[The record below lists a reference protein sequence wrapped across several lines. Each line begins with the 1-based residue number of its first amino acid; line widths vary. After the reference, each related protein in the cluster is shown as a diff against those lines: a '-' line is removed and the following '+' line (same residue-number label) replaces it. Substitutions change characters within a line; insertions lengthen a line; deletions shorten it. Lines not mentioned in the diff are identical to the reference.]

1 MIAAGVLVA
10 LAATVLGFAGFG
22 MTGHMAAHMG
32 AVAVAAPMLAWSMTA
47 QLPSFPRRR
56 ESRTADVRASIDT
69 SARLDSRLR
78 GNDGGGQGDGSGAP
92 LAWAIVEFVVV
103 WAWHAPALRG
113 LADMHPAVALVEQ
126 AMFLGVGVGLWRAAI
141 AHPAGGVAALLLT
154 SMHMTLLGAL
164 IGLAP
169 RPLYAMMAM
178 HPAPGLDAIADQQLG
193 GVVMLVVGGAAYC
206 LGGLALLGTMLR
218 ERAAA

>member
-1 MIAAGVLVA
+1 MIAAGILLAV
-10 LAATVLGFAGFG
+10 AATVLGFAGLG

-32 AVAVAAPMLAWSMTA
+32 AVAVAAPL
-47 QLPSFPRRR
+47 LSFPQRR
-56 ESRTADVRASIDT
+56 ESRPASL
-69 SARLDSRLR
+69 SMESRRSEVLDSRLR
-78 GNDGGGQGDGSGAP
+78 GNDGRAGGP
-92 LAWAIVEFVVV
+92 LAWATVEFVVV
-103 WAWHAPALRG
+103 WAWHAPVLRG
-113 LADMHPAVALVEQ
+113 LADTSPVVALLEQ
-126 AMFLGVGVGLWRAAI
+126 VLFLGVGVGLWRAAF
-141 AHPAGGVAALLLT
+141 AQPAGGVAALLLT

-178 HPAPGLDAIADQQLG
+178 HPAPGLNALADQQLG

-206 LGGLALLGTMLR
+206 LGGLALLGTILR

>member
-1 MIAAGVLVA
+1 LPVIAGVILA
-10 LAATVLGFAGFG
+10 LAATALTFAGLG

-32 AVAVAAPMLAWSMTA
+32 AVAVAAPALAFA
-47 QLPSFPRRR
+47 IARH
-56 ESRTADVRASIDT
+56 RT
-69 SARLDSRLR
+69 
-78 GNDGGGQGDGSGAP
+78 GNRDGSGGAP
-92 LAWAIVEFVVV
+92 LGWAMVEFVVV
-103 WAWHAPALRG
+103 WAWHAPAVRA
-113 LADMHPAVALVEQ
+113 LADAHAAVALVEQ
-126 AMFLGVGVGLWRAAI
+126 AMFLGVGIALWRAAL
-141 AHPAGGVAALLLT
+141 AHPAAGVAALLLT

-178 HPAPGLDAIADQQLG
+178 HPVPGLDALADQQLG

-206 LGGLALLGTMLR
+206 LGGLALLGTLLR

>member
-1 MIAAGVLVA
+1 MIAAGVLLAV
-10 LAATVLGFAGFG
+10 AATVLGFAGLG

-32 AVAVAAPMLAWSMTA
+32 AVAVAAPMLAWGMTA
-47 QLPSFPRRR
+47 PLPSFPQRR
-56 ESRTADVRASIDT
+56 ESRTSDGGVSFDGP
-69 SARLDSRLR
+69 ARLDSRLR
-78 GNDGGGQGDGSGAP
+78 GNDGGP
-92 LAWAIVEFVVV
+92 LAWATVEFVVV

-113 LADMHPAVALVEQ
+113 LADMHPVVAVVEQ
-126 AMFLGVGVGLWRAAI
+126 AMFLGVGVGLWRAAVV
-141 AHPAGGVAALLLT
+141 HPAGGVAALLLT

-164 IGLAP
+164 IGLAA

-178 HPAPGLDAIADQQLG
+178 HPAPGLDALADQQLG

-218 ERAAA
+218 ERAAT